1 MKRIIEFFIDNSL
14 FVNVLAA
21 GIFIAGLM
29 YMFSANREAFPK
41 IDFDYLVI
49 STIYPGATAED
60 VEKHVTIPVEDQ
72 LREIDG
78 IEELHSNSL
87 EARSVVVVKLDPDLD
102 NKDKTINDIKNAL
115 DRTQDL
121 PDDAEDPLVTELT
134 TAQQPVLDIAVIKK
148 DDIKNDADEFE
159 IRKFAKILE
168 DRILEISGTARV
180 DRMGY
185 RDREMIVEVNPRLLD
200 DYHVAMNDIIMALAR
215 KNLNFPGGLIWEND
229 EEILVRTIGEVSGSA
244 DISNIL
250 IRANDMGNWVRVGDV
265 ATVRDSF
272 EEEKII
278 NKSVGRRS
286 VTLTILKKET
296 ADIITLVDAINR
308 EVDRFK
314 KILPKEYELVIN
326 NDLSYFVKRR
336 LDVLVS
342 NGIQGFALVIIS
354 LILSYGWRI
363 SIFTALAIPFSMLL
377 TFIWMAYAGVSIN
390 LMSMF
395 GLIMALGMLVDNN
408 IVVSDNIYRH
418 LEEGWS
424 LRDAVSKGSSEVM
437 MPIAATILTT
447 IASFAPLM
455 FMTGIMGKFVW
466 TLPAVVSIALLAS
479 WIESIFFLPPQIHD
493 MQKRRKSAVSLAE
506 EEGGTVFR
514 RLRDG
519 YVSLLRKVVARRY
532 RFVAII
538 TAVFILT
545 VVFAALKVKFILFPA
560 GGIERFTV
568 KAEAPTGTRVEEM
581 SEKLASI
588 EKIIARL
595 PKEELESFTSRAGII
610 QEDPNDPYTKRGSKY
625 GIIIVYLTPEENRK
639 RQADA
644 IIDWV
649 REKSVDLKG
658 FEKLEFKY
666 VRNGPPTGM
675 PVSVT
680 IKGNEFDVLKKIA
693 DEYRAYLTTIKGLK
707 DIKDNFEE
715 GKEEIR
721 IHINDRT
728 AALAGISVFDIA
740 ATVRSCYEGTIA
752 TKIKKTDE
760 EIDIRV
766 IFPKSLR
773 NDLTSIGRIK
783 IANRMGN
790 LIPLQS
796 IARLERSRGVSFIT
810 RKDWRRTITVTA
822 DIDEKAK
829 DVTSVYVNRLLIKHF
844 AGIEERFQ
852 GYTIDY
858 AGEFKDTQESFANLN
873 RSFLI
878 AALAI
883 YIILVALFKSLVH
896 PVTIMGIIPL
906 SFLAVVWVFF
916 FHGLPLSF
924 LAIMG
929 VVGLAGVVVNNSIVY
944 LDFINISRSGGMSP
958 FDASIEAGAKRVRPI
973 LLSSLTT
980 VLGLFPTAYGI
991 GGNDPFLKPMALSMA
1006 WGLAFGTLITLF
1018 ATPVLYNIFEDIRM
1032 FFFGKRE
1039 SAPPQATIP
1048 VFEIESGAP
1057 PAAGAGPAPRRGR
1070 KR

>member
-60 VEKHVTIPVEDQ
+60 VEKHVTIPIEDQ

-87 EARSVVVVKLDPDLD
+87 EARSVVVVKLDPDLA

-134 TAQQPVLDIAVIKK
+134 TAQQPVLDIAIIRKG
-148 DDIKNDADEFE
+148 DTRNDADEFE
-159 IRKFAKILE
+159 MRRLAKILE
-168 DRILEISGTARV
+168 DRILEIGGTARV
-180 DRMGY
+180 DRQGY

-200 DYHVAMNDIIMALAR
+200 EYHVAMNDIVMALAR
-215 KNLNFPGGLIWEND
+215 KNLNFPGGLVWEND
-229 EEILVRTIGEVSGSA
+229 EEILVRTIGEVESA
-244 DISNIL
+244 RDISNIL

-265 ATVRDSF
+265 ANVRDSF
-272 EEEKII
+272 EEAKII

-286 VTLTILKKET
+286 VTLTILKKES
-296 ADIITLVDAINR
+296 ADIITLVDGINR
-308 EVDRFK
+308 EVERFK
-314 KILPKEYELVIN
+314 KILPEEYELVIN

-377 TFIWMAYAGVSIN
+377 TFIWMAYSNVSIN

-418 LEEGWS
+418 LEEGWK
-424 LRDAVSKGSSEVM
+424 LRDAVAKGASEVM

-447 IASFAPLM
+447 ISSFAPLM

-466 TLPAVVSIALLAS
+466 TLPAVVSVALIAS
-479 WIESIFFLPPQIHD
+479 WIESVFFLPPQIHD
-493 MQKRRKSAVSLAE
+493 MQKRRKSLVSLSE
-506 EEGGTVFR
+506 EEGGALFR
-514 RLRDG
+514 GLRSR
-519 YVSLLRKVVARRY
+519 YVSLLKAVVARRY
-532 RFVAII
+532 RFVGII
-538 TAVFILT
+538 TLVFIVT
-545 VVFAALKVKFILFPA
+545 IVFAAFKVKFILFPA

-581 SEKLASI
+581 SDKLATI
-588 EKIIARL
+588 EKIIAEL

-625 GIIIVYLTPEENRK
+625 GIIIVYLTPEEKRSRK
-639 RQADA
+639 ADE

-649 REKSVDLKG
+649 RQRSAGLKG

-680 IKGNEFDVLKKIA
+680 IKGDDFDVLKKIA
-693 DEYRAYLTTIKGLK
+693 DEYRSYLATIQGLK

-721 IHINDRT
+721 IHVNDRT
-728 AALAGISVFDIA
+728 AALAGISVYDIA
-740 ATVRSCYEGTIA
+740 STVRSCYEGTIA

-766 IFPKSLR
+766 IFPRSLR
-773 NDLTSIGRIK
+773 NDLASIGKIK

-796 IARLERSRGVSFIT
+796 VARLERSRGVSFIT
-810 RKDWRRTITVTA
+810 RKDWRRTISVTA

-829 DVTSVYVNRLLIKHF
+829 DVTSVYVNRLLQKKF
-844 AGIEERFQ
+844 AGIEERYQ
-852 GYTIDY
+852 GYTVDY
-858 AGEFKDTQESFANLN
+858 AGEFKDTQESFQNLI

-883 YIILVALFKSLVH
+883 YIILVALFKSLIH
-896 PVTIMGIIPL
+896 PIIIMGIIPL

-916 FHGLPLSF
+916 LHGLPLSF
-924 LAIMG
+924 LAMMG
-929 VVGLAGVVVNNSIVY
+929 IVGLAGVVVNNSIVF
-944 LDFINISRSGGMSP
+944 LDFINVARVSGMDVVS
-958 FDASIEAGAKRVRPI
+958 ASIEAGAQRVRPI

-980 VLGLFPTAYGI
+980 VLGLLPTAYGI

-1018 ATPVLYNIFEDIRM
+1018 ATPVLYNIFEDIR
-1032 FFFGKRE
+1032 GLVLGRRE
-1039 SAPPQATIP
+1039 AATASIP
-1048 VFEIESGAP
+1048 VFEIESTTP
-1057 PAAGAGPAPRRGR
+1057 PPKAGDTGRRR
-1070 KR
+1070 KKR

>member
-29 YMFSANREAFPK
+29 YMFNANREAFPK

-60 VEKHVTIPVEDQ
+60 VEKHVTIPIEDQ

-87 EARSVVVVKLDPDLD
+87 EARSVVVVKLDPDLA

-134 TAQQPVLDIAVIKK
+134 TAQQPVLDIAIIRKG
-148 DDIKNDADEFE
+148 DIRNDADEFE
-159 IRKFAKILE
+159 MRRLAKILE
-168 DRILEISGTARV
+168 DRILEIGGTARV
-180 DRMGY
+180 DRQGY

-200 DYHVAMNDIIMALAR
+200 EYHVAMNDIVMALAR
-215 KNLNFPGGLIWEND
+215 KNLNFPGGLVWEND
-229 EEILVRTIGEVSGSA
+229 EEILVRTIGEVESA
-244 DISNIL
+244 RDISNIL

-265 ATVRDSF
+265 ANVRDSF
-272 EEEKII
+272 EEAKII

-286 VTLTILKKET
+286 VTLTILKKES
-296 ADIITLVDAINR
+296 ADIITLVDGINR
-308 EVDRFK
+308 EVERFR
-314 KILPKEYELVIN
+314 KILPEEYELVIN

-377 TFIWMAYAGVSIN
+377 TFIWMAYANVSIN

-418 LEEGWS
+418 LEEGWK
-424 LRDAVSKGSSEVM
+424 LRDAVAKGASEVM

-466 TLPAVVSIALLAS
+466 TLPAVVSVALVAS
-479 WIESIFFLPPQIHD
+479 WIESVFFLPPQIHD
-493 MQKRRKSAVSLAE
+493 MQKRRKSLVSLSE
-506 EEGGTVFR
+506 EEGGALFR
-514 RLRDG
+514 GLRTR
-519 YVSLLRKVVARRY
+519 YVSLLKAVVARRY
-532 RFVAII
+532 RFVGII
-538 TAVFILT
+538 TLVFVVTI
-545 VVFAALKVKFILFPA
+545 VFAAFKVKFILFPA

-581 SEKLASI
+581 SDKLATI
-588 EKIIARL
+588 EKIIAEL

-625 GIIIVYLTPEENRK
+625 GIIIVYLTPEENRR
-639 RQADA
+639 RQADE

-649 REKSVDLKG
+649 RERSAGLKG

-680 IKGNEFDVLKKIA
+680 IKGDDFDVLKKIA

-721 IHINDRT
+721 IHVNDRT
-728 AALAGISVFDIA
+728 AALAGISVYDIA
-740 ATVRSCYEGTIA
+740 STVRSCYEGTIA

-766 IFPKSLR
+766 IFPRSLR
-773 NDLTSIGRIK
+773 NDLASIGKIK

-796 IARLERSRGVSFIT
+796 VARLERSRGVSFIT
-810 RKDWRRTITVTA
+810 RKDWRRTISVTA

-829 DVTSVYVNRLLIKHF
+829 DVTSVYVNRLLQKKF
-844 AGIEERFQ
+844 AGMEERYQ
-852 GYTIDY
+852 GYTVDY
-858 AGEFKDTQESFANLN
+858 AGEFKDTQESFQNLN
-873 RSFLI
+873 RSFLM

-883 YIILVALFKSLVH
+883 YIILVALFKSLIH

-916 FHGLPLSF
+916 LHGLPLSF
-924 LAIMG
+924 LAMMG
-929 VVGLAGVVVNNSIVY
+929 IVGLAGVVVNNSIVY
-944 LDFINISRSGGMSP
+944 LDFINVARTGGMDA

-980 VLGLFPTAYGI
+980 VLGLLPTAYGI

-1018 ATPVLYNIFEDIRM
+1018 ATPVLYNIFEDIR
-1032 FFFGKRE
+1032 GIVSGRRP
-1039 SAPPQATIP
+1039 AATASIP
-1048 VFEIESGAP
+1048 VFEIESDTP
-1057 PAAGAGPAPRRGR
+1057 PPETRATGVRRK

>member
-29 YMFSANREAFPK
+29 YMFNANREAFPK

-60 VEKHVTIPVEDQ
+60 VEKHVTIPIEDQ

-87 EARSVVVVKLDPDLD
+87 EARSVVVVKLDPDLA

-134 TAQQPVLDIAVIKK
+134 TAQQPVLDIAIIRKG
-148 DDIKNDADEFE
+148 DIRNDADEFE
-159 IRKFAKILE
+159 MRRLAKILE
-168 DRILEISGTARV
+168 DRILEIGGAARV
-180 DRMGY
+180 DRQGY

-200 DYHVAMNDIIMALAR
+200 EYHVAMNDIVMALAR
-215 KNLNFPGGLIWEND
+215 KNLNFPGGLVWEND
-229 EEILVRTIGEVSGSA
+229 EEILVRTIGEVESA
-244 DISNIL
+244 RDISNIL

-265 ATVRDSF
+265 ANVRDSF
-272 EEEKII
+272 EEAKII

-286 VTLTILKKET
+286 VTLTILKKES
-296 ADIITLVDAINR
+296 ADIITLVDGINR
-308 EVDRFK
+308 EVERFK
-314 KILPKEYELVIN
+314 KILPEEYELVIN

-377 TFIWMAYAGVSIN
+377 TFIWMAYANVSIN

-418 LEEGWS
+418 LEEGWK
-424 LRDAVSKGSSEVM
+424 LRDAVAKGASEVM

-466 TLPAVVSIALLAS
+466 TLPAVVSVALVAS
-479 WIESIFFLPPQIHD
+479 WIESVFFLPPQIHD
-493 MQKRRKSAVSLAE
+493 MQKRRKSLVSLSE
-506 EEGGTVFR
+506 EEGGALFR
-514 RLRDG
+514 GLRTR
-519 YVSLLRKVVARRY
+519 YVSLLKAVVARRY
-532 RFVAII
+532 RFVGII
-538 TAVFILT
+538 TLVFVVTI
-545 VVFAALKVKFILFPA
+545 VFAAFKVKFILFPA

-581 SEKLASI
+581 SDKLATI
-588 EKIIARL
+588 EKIIAEL

-625 GIIIVYLTPEENRK
+625 GIIIVYLTPEENRR
-639 RQADA
+639 RQADE

-649 REKSVDLKG
+649 RERSAGLKG

-680 IKGNEFDVLKKIA
+680 IKGDDFDVLKKIA

-721 IHINDRT
+721 IHVNDRT
-728 AALAGISVFDIA
+728 AALAGISVYDIA
-740 ATVRSCYEGTIA
+740 STVRSCYEGTIA

-766 IFPKSLR
+766 IFPRSLR
-773 NDLTSIGRIK
+773 NDLASIGKIK

-796 IARLERSRGVSFIT
+796 VARLERSRGVSFIT
-810 RKDWRRTITVTA
+810 RKDWRRTISVTA

-829 DVTSVYVNRLLIKHF
+829 DVTSVYVNRLLQKKF
-844 AGIEERFQ
+844 AGMEERYQ
-852 GYTIDY
+852 GYTVDY
-858 AGEFKDTQESFANLN
+858 AGEFKDTQESFQNLN
-873 RSFLI
+873 RSFLM

-883 YIILVALFKSLVH
+883 YIILVALFKSLIH

-916 FHGLPLSF
+916 LHGLPLSF
-924 LAIMG
+924 LAMMG
-929 VVGLAGVVVNNSIVY
+929 IVGLAGVVVNNSIVY
-944 LDFINISRSGGMSP
+944 LDFINVARTGGMDA

-980 VLGLFPTAYGI
+980 VLGLLPTAYGI

-1018 ATPVLYNIFEDIRM
+1018 ATPVLYNIFEDIR
-1032 FFFGKRE
+1032 GIVSGRRP
-1039 SAPPQATIP
+1039 AATASIP
-1048 VFEIESGAP
+1048 VFEIESDTP
-1057 PAAGAGPAPRRGR
+1057 PPETRATGVRRK

>member
-29 YMFSANREAFPK
+29 YMFNANREAFPK

-60 VEKHVTIPVEDQ
+60 VEKHVTIPIEDQ

-87 EARSVVVVKLDPDLD
+87 EARSVVVVKLDPDLA

-134 TAQQPVLDIAVIKK
+134 TAQQPVLDIAIIRKG
-148 DDIKNDADEFE
+148 DIRNDADEFE
-159 IRKFAKILE
+159 MRRLAKILE
-168 DRILEISGTARV
+168 DRILEIGGTARV
-180 DRMGY
+180 DRQGY

-200 DYHVAMNDIIMALAR
+200 EYHVAMNDIVMALAR
-215 KNLNFPGGLIWEND
+215 KNLNFPGGLVWEND
-229 EEILVRTIGEVSGSA
+229 EEILVRTIGEVESA
-244 DISNIL
+244 RDISNIL

-265 ATVRDSF
+265 ANVRDSF
-272 EEEKII
+272 EEAKII

-286 VTLTILKKET
+286 VTLTILKKES
-296 ADIITLVDAINR
+296 ADIITLVDGINR
-308 EVDRFK
+308 EVERFK
-314 KILPKEYELVIN
+314 KILPEEYELVIN

-377 TFIWMAYAGVSIN
+377 TFIWMAYANVSIN

-395 GLIMALGMLVDNN
+395 GLIMALGMLVANN

-418 LEEGWS
+418 LEEGWK
-424 LRDAVSKGSSEVM
+424 LRDAVAKGASEVM

-466 TLPAVVSIALLAS
+466 TLPAVVSVALVAS
-479 WIESIFFLPPQIHD
+479 WIESVFFLPPQIHD
-493 MQKRRKSAVSLAE
+493 MQKRRKSLVSLSE
-506 EEGGTVFR
+506 EEGGALFR
-514 RLRDG
+514 GLRTR
-519 YVSLLRKVVARRY
+519 YVSLLKAVVARRY
-532 RFVAII
+532 RFVGII
-538 TAVFILT
+538 TLVFVVTI
-545 VVFAALKVKFILFPA
+545 VFAAFKVKFILFPA

-581 SEKLASI
+581 SDKLATI
-588 EKIIARL
+588 EKIIAEL

-625 GIIIVYLTPEENRK
+625 GIIIVYLTPEENRR
-639 RQADA
+639 RQADE

-649 REKSVDLKG
+649 RERSAGLKG

-680 IKGNEFDVLKKIA
+680 IKGDDFDVLKKIA

-721 IHINDRT
+721 IHVNDRT
-728 AALAGISVFDIA
+728 AALAGISVYDIA
-740 ATVRSCYEGTIA
+740 STVPSCYEGTIA

-766 IFPKSLR
+766 IFPRSLR
-773 NDLTSIGRIK
+773 NDLASIGKIK

-796 IARLERSRGVSFIT
+796 VARLERSRGVSFIT
-810 RKDWRRTITVTA
+810 RKDWRRTISVTA

-829 DVTSVYVNRLLIKHF
+829 DVTSVYVNRLLQKKF
-844 AGIEERFQ
+844 AGMEERYQ
-852 GYTIDY
+852 GYTVDY
-858 AGEFKDTQESFANLN
+858 AGEFKDTQESFQNLN
-873 RSFLI
+873 RSFLM

-883 YIILVALFKSLVH
+883 YIILVALFKSLIH

-916 FHGLPLSF
+916 LHGLPLSF
-924 LAIMG
+924 LAMMG
-929 VVGLAGVVVNNSIVY
+929 IVGLAGVVVNNSIVY
-944 LDFINISRSGGMSP
+944 LDFINVARTGGMDA

-980 VLGLFPTAYGI
+980 VLGLLPTAYGI

-1018 ATPVLYNIFEDIRM
+1018 ATPVLYNIFEDIR
-1032 FFFGKRE
+1032 GIVSGRRP
-1039 SAPPQATIP
+1039 AATASIP
-1048 VFEIESGAP
+1048 VFEIESDTP
-1057 PAAGAGPAPRRGR
+1057 PPETRATGVRRK

>member
-29 YMFSANREAFPK
+29 YMFNANREAFPK

-60 VEKHVTIPVEDQ
+60 VEKHVTIPIEDQ

-87 EARSVVVVKLDPDLD
+87 EARSVVVVKLDPDLA

-134 TAQQPVLDIAVIKK
+134 TAQQPVLDIAIIRKG
-148 DDIKNDADEFE
+148 DIRNDADEFE
-159 IRKFAKILE
+159 MRRLAKILE
-168 DRILEISGTARV
+168 DRILEIGGTARV
-180 DRMGY
+180 DRQGY

-200 DYHVAMNDIIMALAR
+200 EYHVAMNDIVMALAR
-215 KNLNFPGGLIWEND
+215 KNLNFPGGLVWEND
-229 EEILVRTIGEVSGSA
+229 EEILVRTIGEVESA
-244 DISNIL
+244 RDISNIL

-265 ATVRDSF
+265 ANVRDSF
-272 EEEKII
+272 EEAKII

-286 VTLTILKKET
+286 VTLTILKKES
-296 ADIITLVDAINR
+296 ADIITLVDGINR
-308 EVDRFK
+308 EVERFR
-314 KILPKEYELVIN
+314 KILPEEYELVIN

-377 TFIWMAYAGVSIN
+377 TFIWMAYANVSIN

-418 LEEGWS
+418 LEEGWK
-424 LRDAVSKGSSEVM
+424 LRDAVAKGASEVM

-466 TLPAVVSIALLAS
+466 TLPAVVSVALVAS
-479 WIESIFFLPPQIHD
+479 WIESVFFLPPQIHD
-493 MQKRRKSAVSLAE
+493 MQKRRKSLVSLSE
-506 EEGGTVFR
+506 EEGGALFR
-514 RLRDG
+514 GLRTR
-519 YVSLLRKVVARRY
+519 YVSLLKAVVARRY
-532 RFVAII
+532 RFVGIV
-538 TAVFILT
+538 TLVFVVTI
-545 VVFAALKVKFILFPA
+545 VFAAFKVKFILFPA

-581 SEKLASI
+581 SDKLATI
-588 EKIIARL
+588 EKIIAEL

-625 GIIIVYLTPEENRK
+625 GIIIVYLTPEENRR
-639 RQADA
+639 RQADE

-649 REKSVDLKG
+649 RERSAGLKG

-680 IKGNEFDVLKKIA
+680 IKGDDFDVLKKIA

-721 IHINDRT
+721 IHVNDRT
-728 AALAGISVFDIA
+728 AALAGISVYDIA
-740 ATVRSCYEGTIA
+740 STVRSCYEGTIA

-766 IFPKSLR
+766 IFPRSLR
-773 NDLTSIGRIK
+773 NDLASIGKIK

-796 IARLERSRGVSFIT
+796 VARLERSRGVSFIT
-810 RKDWRRTITVTA
+810 RKDWRRTISVTA

-829 DVTSVYVNRLLIKHF
+829 DVTSVYVNRLLQKKF
-844 AGIEERFQ
+844 AGMEERYQ
-852 GYTIDY
+852 GYTVDY
-858 AGEFKDTQESFANLN
+858 AGEFKDTQESFQNLN
-873 RSFLI
+873 RSFLM

-883 YIILVALFKSLVH
+883 YIILVALFKSLIH

-916 FHGLPLSF
+916 LHGLPLSF
-924 LAIMG
+924 LAMMG
-929 VVGLAGVVVNNSIVY
+929 IVGLAGVVVNNSIVY
-944 LDFINISRSGGMSP
+944 LDFINVARTGGMDA

-980 VLGLFPTAYGI
+980 VLGLLPTAYGI

-1018 ATPVLYNIFEDIRM
+1018 ATPVLYNIFEDIR
-1032 FFFGKRE
+1032 GIVSGRRP
-1039 SAPPQATIP
+1039 AATASIP
-1048 VFEIESGAP
+1048 VFEIESDTP
-1057 PAAGAGPAPRRGR
+1057 PPETRATGVRRK

>member
-1 MKRIIEFFIDNSL
+1 MKRVIEFFIDNSL
-14 FVNVLAA
+14 FVNMLAA

-41 IDFDYLVI
+41 IDFDYLVV

-60 VEKHVTIPVEDQ
+60 VEKHVTIPIEDQ

-87 EARSVVVVKLDPDLD
+87 EARSVVVVKLDPDLA

-134 TAQQPVLDIAVIKK
+134 TAQQPVLDIAIIRK
-148 DDIKNDADEFE
+148 DDIRNDADEFE
-159 IRKFAKILE
+159 MRRLAKILE
-168 DRILEISGTARV
+168 DRILEIEGTARV
-180 DRMGY
+180 DRQGY

-200 DYHVAMNDIIMALAR
+200 EYHVAMNDIVMALAR
-215 KNLNFPGGLIWEND
+215 KNLNFPGGLVWEND
-229 EEILVRTIGEVSGSA
+229 EEILVRTIGEVESA
-244 DISNIL
+244 RDISNIL

-265 ATVRDSF
+265 ANVRDSF
-272 EEEKII
+272 EEAKII

-286 VTLTILKKET
+286 VTLTILKKES
-296 ADIITLVDAINR
+296 ADIITLVDGINR
-308 EVDRFK
+308 EVERFK
-314 KILPKEYELVIN
+314 KILPEEYELVIN

-342 NGIQGFALVIIS
+342 NGIQGFVLVIIS

-377 TFIWMAYAGVSIN
+377 TFIWMAYANVSIN

-418 LEEGWS
+418 LEEGWN
-424 LRDAVSKGSSEVM
+424 LRDAVARGSSEVM

-466 TLPAVVSIALLAS
+466 TLPAVVSVALVAS
-479 WIESIFFLPPQIHD
+479 WVESIFFLPPQIHD
-493 MQKRRKSAVSLAE
+493 MQKRRKSLVSLSE
-506 EEGGTVFR
+506 EEGGALFR
-514 RLRDG
+514 GLRAR
-519 YVSLLRKVVARRY
+519 YVSLLRTVVARRY
-532 RFVAII
+532 RFVGIV
-538 TAVFILT
+538 TLVFVVTI
-545 VVFAALKVKFILFPA
+545 VFAAFKVKFILFPA

-581 SEKLASI
+581 SEKLATI
-588 EKIIARL
+588 EKIIAEL

-625 GIIIVYLTPEENRK
+625 GIIIVYLTPEEKRK
-639 RQADA
+639 RQADE

-649 REKSVDLKG
+649 RERSIGLKG

-680 IKGNEFDVLKKIA
+680 IKGDDFDTLKKIA
-693 DEYRAYLTTIKGLK
+693 DEYRSYLGTIRGLK

-721 IHINDRT
+721 IHVNDRT
-728 AALAGISVFDIA
+728 AALAGISVYDIA
-740 ATVRSCYEGTIA
+740 STVRSCYEGSIA

-760 EIDIRV
+760 EIDVRV
-766 IFPKSLR
+766 IFPRSLR
-773 NDLTSIGRIK
+773 NNLASIAKIK

-796 IARLERSRGVSFIT
+796 VARLERSRGVSFIT
-810 RKDWRRTITVTA
+810 RKDWRRTISVTA

-829 DVTSVYVNRLLIKHF
+829 DVTSVYVNRLLQKKF
-844 AGIEERFQ
+844 AGIEERYQ
-852 GYTIDY
+852 GYTVDY
-858 AGEFKDTQESFANLN
+858 AGEFKDTQESFQNLN

-906 SFLAVVWVFF
+906 SFLAVVWVFYL
-916 FHGLPLSF
+916 HGLPLSF
-924 LAIMG
+924 LAMMG
-929 VVGLAGVVVNNSIVY
+929 IVGLAGVVVNNSIVF
-944 LDFINISRSGGMSP
+944 LDFINIARASGMDAVG
-958 FDASIEAGAKRVRPI
+958 ASIEAGAKRVRPI

-980 VLGLFPTAYGI
+980 VLGLLPTAYGI

-1018 ATPVLYNIFEDIRM
+1018 ATPVLYNIFEDIR
-1032 FFFGKRE
+1032 GLVLGGRT
-1039 SAPPQATIP
+1039 SAAASIP
-1048 VFEIESGAP
+1048 VFEIESDTP
-1057 PAAGAGPAPRRGR
+1057 PPEIRDTRRRR
-1070 KR
+1070 KKS

>member
-60 VEKHVTIPVEDQ
+60 VEKHVTIPIEDQ

-87 EARSVVVVKLDPDLD
+87 EARSVVVVKLDPDLA

-134 TAQQPVLDIAVIKK
+134 TAQQPVLDIAIIRKG
-148 DDIKNDADEFE
+148 DIRNDADEFE
-159 IRKFAKILE
+159 MRRLAKILE
-168 DRILEISGTARV
+168 DRILEIGGAARV
-180 DRMGY
+180 DRQGY

-200 DYHVAMNDIIMALAR
+200 EYHVAMNDIVMALAR
-215 KNLNFPGGLIWEND
+215 KNLNFPGGLVWEND
-229 EEILVRTIGEVSGSA
+229 EEILVRTIGEVESA
-244 DISNIL
+244 RDISNIL

-265 ATVRDSF
+265 ANVRDSF
-272 EEEKII
+272 EEAKII

-286 VTLTILKKET
+286 VTLTILKKES
-296 ADIITLVDAINR
+296 ADIITLVDGINR
-308 EVDRFK
+308 EVERFK
-314 KILPKEYELVIN
+314 KILPEEYELVIN

-377 TFIWMAYAGVSIN
+377 TFIWMAYANVSIN

-418 LEEGWS
+418 LEEGWK
-424 LRDAVSKGSSEVM
+424 LRDAVAKGAAEVM

-466 TLPAVVSIALLAS
+466 TLPAVVSVALVAS
-479 WIESIFFLPPQIHD
+479 WIESVFFLPPQIHD
-493 MQKRRKSAVSLAE
+493 MQKRRKSLVSLSE
-506 EEGGTVFR
+506 EEGGALFR
-514 RLRDG
+514 RLRDR
-519 YVSLLRKVVARRY
+519 YVSLLKTIVARRY
-532 RFVAII
+532 RFVGII
-538 TAVFILT
+538 TLVFVVTI
-545 VVFAALKVKFILFPA
+545 VFAAFKVKFILFPA

-581 SEKLASI
+581 SDKLATI
-588 EKIIARL
+588 EKIIAEL

-625 GIIIVYLTPEENRK
+625 GIIIVYLTPEENRR
-639 RQADA
+639 RQADE

-649 REKSVDLKG
+649 RERSAGLKG

-680 IKGNEFDVLKKIA
+680 IKGDDFDVLKKIA

-721 IHINDRT
+721 IHVNDRT
-728 AALAGISVFDIA
+728 AALAGISVYDIA
-740 ATVRSCYEGTIA
+740 STVRSCYEGTIA

-766 IFPKSLR
+766 IFPRSLR
-773 NDLTSIGRIK
+773 NDLASIGKIK

-796 IARLERSRGVSFIT
+796 VARLERSRGVSFIT
-810 RKDWRRTITVTA
+810 RKDWRRTISVTA

-829 DVTSVYVNRLLIKHF
+829 DVTSVYVNRLLQKKF
-844 AGIEERFQ
+844 AGMEERYQ
-852 GYTIDY
+852 GYTVDY
-858 AGEFKDTQESFANLN
+858 AGEFKDTQESFQNLN
-873 RSFLI
+873 RSFLM

-883 YIILVALFKSLVH
+883 YIILVALFKSLIH

-916 FHGLPLSF
+916 LHGLPLSF
-924 LAIMG
+924 LAMMG
-929 VVGLAGVVVNNSIVY
+929 IVGLAGVVVNNSIVY
-944 LDFINISRSGGMSP
+944 LDFINVARTGGMDA

-980 VLGLFPTAYGI
+980 VLGLLPTAYGI

-1018 ATPVLYNIFEDIRM
+1018 ATPVLYNIFEDIRRIVS
-1032 FFFGKRE
+1032 GRRP
-1039 SAPPQATIP
+1039 AATASIP
-1048 VFEIESGAP
+1048 VFEIESDTP
-1057 PAAGAGPAPRRGR
+1057 PPETRATGVRRK

>member
-29 YMFSANREAFPK
+29 YMFNANREAFPK

-60 VEKHVTIPVEDQ
+60 VEKHVTIPIEDQ

-87 EARSVVVVKLDPDLD
+87 EARSVVVVKLDPDLA

-134 TAQQPVLDIAVIKK
+134 TAQQPVLDIAIIRKG
-148 DDIKNDADEFE
+148 DIRNDADEFE
-159 IRKFAKILE
+159 MRRLAKILE
-168 DRILEISGTARV
+168 DRILEIGGTARV
-180 DRMGY
+180 DRQGY

-200 DYHVAMNDIIMALAR
+200 EYHVAMNDIVMALAR
-215 KNLNFPGGLIWEND
+215 KNLNFPGGLVWEND
-229 EEILVRTIGEVSGSA
+229 EEILVRTIGEVESA
-244 DISNIL
+244 RDISNIL

-265 ATVRDSF
+265 ANVRDSF
-272 EEEKII
+272 EEAKII

-286 VTLTILKKET
+286 VTLTILKKES
-296 ADIITLVDAINR
+296 ADIITLVDGINR
-308 EVDRFK
+308 EVERFR
-314 KILPKEYELVIN
+314 KILPEEYELVIN

-377 TFIWMAYAGVSIN
+377 TFIWMAYANVSIN

-418 LEEGWS
+418 LEEGWK
-424 LRDAVSKGSSEVM
+424 LRDAVAKGASEVM

-466 TLPAVVSIALLAS
+466 TLPAVVSVALVAS
-479 WIESIFFLPPQIHD
+479 WIESVFFLPPQIHD
-493 MQKRRKSAVSLAE
+493 MQKRRKSLVSLSE
-506 EEGGTVFR
+506 EEGGALFR
-514 RLRDG
+514 GLRTR
-519 YVSLLRKVVARRY
+519 YVSLLKAVVARRY
-532 RFVAII
+532 RFVGII
-538 TAVFILT
+538 TLVFVVTI
-545 VVFAALKVKFILFPA
+545 VFAAFKVKFILFPA

-581 SEKLASI
+581 SDKLATI
-588 EKIIARL
+588 EKIIAEL

-625 GIIIVYLTPEENRK
+625 GIIIVYLTPEENRR
-639 RQADA
+639 RQADE

-649 REKSVDLKG
+649 RERSAGLKG
-658 FEKLEFKY
+658 FGKLEFKY

-680 IKGNEFDVLKKIA
+680 IKGDDFDVLKKIA

-721 IHINDRT
+721 IHVNDRT
-728 AALAGISVFDIA
+728 AALAGISVYDIA
-740 ATVRSCYEGTIA
+740 STVRSCYEGTIA

-766 IFPKSLR
+766 IFPRSLR
-773 NDLTSIGRIK
+773 NDLASIGKIK

-796 IARLERSRGVSFIT
+796 VARLERSRGVSFIT
-810 RKDWRRTITVTA
+810 RKDWRRTISVTA

-829 DVTSVYVNRLLIKHF
+829 DVTSVYVNRLLQKKF
-844 AGIEERFQ
+844 AGMEERYQ
-852 GYTIDY
+852 GYTVDY
-858 AGEFKDTQESFANLN
+858 AGEFKDTQESFQNLN
-873 RSFLI
+873 RSFLM

-883 YIILVALFKSLVH
+883 YIILVALFKSLIH

-916 FHGLPLSF
+916 LHGLPLSF
-924 LAIMG
+924 LAMMG
-929 VVGLAGVVVNNSIVY
+929 IVGLAGVVVNNSIVY
-944 LDFINISRSGGMSP
+944 LDFINVARTGGMDA

-980 VLGLFPTAYGI
+980 VLGLLPTAYGI

-1018 ATPVLYNIFEDIRM
+1018 ATPVLYNIFEDIR
-1032 FFFGKRE
+1032 GIVSGRRP
-1039 SAPPQATIP
+1039 AATASIP
-1048 VFEIESGAP
+1048 VFEIESDTP
-1057 PAAGAGPAPRRGR
+1057 PPETRATGVRRK

>member
-29 YMFSANREAFPK
+29 YMFNANREAFPK

-60 VEKHVTIPVEDQ
+60 VEKHVTIPIEDQ

-87 EARSVVVVKLDPDLD
+87 EARSVVVVKLDPDLA

-134 TAQQPVLDIAVIKK
+134 TAQQPVLDIAIIRKG
-148 DDIKNDADEFE
+148 DIRNDADEFE
-159 IRKFAKILE
+159 MRRLAKILE
-168 DRILEISGTARV
+168 DRILEIGGTARV
-180 DRMGY
+180 DRQGY

-200 DYHVAMNDIIMALAR
+200 EYHVAMNDIVMALAR
-215 KNLNFPGGLIWEND
+215 KNLNFPGGLVWEND
-229 EEILVRTIGEVSGSA
+229 EEILVRTIGEVESA
-244 DISNIL
+244 RDISNIL

-265 ATVRDSF
+265 ANVRDSF
-272 EEEKII
+272 EEAKII

-286 VTLTILKKET
+286 VTLTILKKES
-296 ADIITLVDAINR
+296 ADIITLVDGINR
-308 EVDRFK
+308 EVERFK
-314 KILPKEYELVIN
+314 KILPEEYELVIN

-377 TFIWMAYAGVSIN
+377 TFIWMAYANVSIN

-418 LEEGWS
+418 LEEGWK
-424 LRDAVSKGSSEVM
+424 LRDAVAKGASEVM

-466 TLPAVVSIALLAS
+466 TLPAVVSVALVAS
-479 WIESIFFLPPQIHD
+479 WIESVFFLPPQIHD
-493 MQKRRKSAVSLAE
+493 MQKRRKSLVSLSE
-506 EEGGTVFR
+506 EEGGALFR
-514 RLRDG
+514 GLRTR
-519 YVSLLRKVVARRY
+519 YVSLLKAVVARRY
-532 RFVAII
+532 RFVGII
-538 TAVFILT
+538 TLVFVVTI
-545 VVFAALKVKFILFPA
+545 VFAAFKVKFILFPA

-581 SEKLASI
+581 SDKLATI
-588 EKIIARL
+588 EKIIAEL

-625 GIIIVYLTPEENRK
+625 GIIIVYLTPEENRR
-639 RQADA
+639 RQADE

-649 REKSVDLKG
+649 RERSAGLKG

-680 IKGNEFDVLKKIA
+680 IKGDDFDVLKKIA

-721 IHINDRT
+721 IHVNDRT
-728 AALAGISVFDIA
+728 AALAGISVYDIA
-740 ATVRSCYEGTIA
+740 STVRSCYEGTIA

-766 IFPKSLR
+766 IFPRSLR
-773 NDLTSIGRIK
+773 NDLASIGKIK

-796 IARLERSRGVSFIT
+796 VARLERSRGVSFIT
-810 RKDWRRTITVTA
+810 RKDWRRTISVTA

-829 DVTSVYVNRLLIKHF
+829 DVTSVYVNRLLQKKF
-844 AGIEERFQ
+844 AGMEERYQ
-852 GYTIDY
+852 GYTVDY
-858 AGEFKDTQESFANLN
+858 AGEFKDTQESFQNLN
-873 RSFLI
+873 RSFLM

-883 YIILVALFKSLVH
+883 YIILVALFKSLIH

-916 FHGLPLSF
+916 LHGLPLSF
-924 LAIMG
+924 LAMMG
-929 VVGLAGVVVNNSIVY
+929 IVGLAGVVVNNSIVY
-944 LDFINISRSGGMSP
+944 LDFINVARTGGMDA

-980 VLGLFPTAYGI
+980 VLGLLPTAYGI

-1018 ATPVLYNIFEDIRM
+1018 ATPVLYNIFEDIR
-1032 FFFGKRE
+1032 GIVSGRRP
-1039 SAPPQATIP
+1039 AATASIP
-1048 VFEIESGAP
+1048 VFEIESDTP
-1057 PAAGAGPAPRRGR
+1057 PPETRATGVRRK